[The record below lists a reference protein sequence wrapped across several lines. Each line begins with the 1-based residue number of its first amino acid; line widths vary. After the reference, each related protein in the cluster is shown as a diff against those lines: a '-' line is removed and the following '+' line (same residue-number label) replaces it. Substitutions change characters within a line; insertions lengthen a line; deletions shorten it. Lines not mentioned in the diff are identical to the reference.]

1 MTHCSNFEN
10 YGQTIQR
17 YCGTVEGLY
26 FNFKPMK
33 FYLETDRL
41 ILRELLES
49 DVEGMFALDS
59 DPLVHQYLGNN
70 PIKTKQQ
77 AKEVIQSIRKQYDEF
92 GIGRFAA
99 IEKSSGDF
107 IGWSGL
113 KLNAGEKEAL
123 NGFHDF
129 IDIGYRFIPKY
140 WGKGYATESSLATL
154 KFGFETMSYPIIYG
168 AAEIENVAS
177 NKVLQ
182 KIGLK
187 FVNEFHYEEIP
198 CNWYE
203 LKKED
208 YGN

>member
-1 MTHCSNFEN
+1 M
-10 YGQTIQR
+10 R
-17 YCGTVEGLY
+17 
-26 FNFKPMK
+26 
-33 FYLETDRL
+33 FYVETDRL

-49 DVEGMFALDS
+49 DVDGMFALDS
-59 DPLVHQYLGNN
+59 DALVHQYLGNN

-77 AKEVIQSIRKQYDEF
+77 AIKVIQWIRKQYDEF

-123 NGFHDF
+123 NGFQDF

-140 WGKGYATESSLATL
+140 WGKGYATESAIAML
-154 KFGFETMSYPIIYG
+154 KFGFENMGYPVIYG
-168 AAEIENVAS
+168 AAEIENAAS

-187 FVNEFHYEEIP
+187 YVNDFFYDDIP
-198 CNWYE
+198 CSWYE

>member
-1 MTHCSNFEN
+1 
-10 YGQTIQR
+10 
-17 YCGTVEGLY
+17 
-26 FNFKPMK
+26 MK

-41 ILRELLES
+41 ILRDLLES
-49 DVEGMFALDS
+49 DVDGIFELDS
-59 DPLVHQYLGNN
+59 SPLVHQYLGKN
-70 PIKTKQQ
+70 PITTKEQ
-77 AKEVIQSIRKQYDEF
+77 ALKNIVFIQTQYKEL

-113 KLNAGEKEAL
+113 KLNAGEKEVL
-123 NGFHDF
+123 NGQQDF
-129 IDIGYRFIPKY
+129 IDIGYRFIPRY
-140 WGKGYATESSLATL
+140 WGKGYATESSIATL
-154 KFGFETMSYPIIYG
+154 RFGFETMNYPLICG
-168 AAEIENVAS
+168 AAEEENIAS

-187 FVNEFHYEEIP
+187 FVNDFFYTDIP
-198 CNWYE
+198 CKWYE